1 MLNHLES
8 QIKNKRIVILGFG
21 MEGQSSFRFFL
32 KHFPNHRFLIADKD
46 PAIRE
51 HPLLNKSNFRGF
63 PDLEVKNLPLKHK
76 SSNPPAGGHK
86 INSLNNSLLVC
97 FRALVNWWQKNITK
111 KTRKIQISTGENY
124 LEAINETDFI
134 IKSPGI
140 KLPENFKRDSMYSQT
155 DLFIQAFRNQIIGIT
170 GTKGKSTSASL
181 MFHLLKD
188 QNKKVIL
195 LGNIGKP
202 ALDYCDQIDDDTFI
216 VFEMSA
222 HQLEYVRF
230 SPSYAVLLNLFP
242 EHLDYFQNLESYFKA
257 KLNIAK
263 FQDAGDFFFSGDST
277 IGEFAAQ
284 TIGRKTSPMQYILES
299 EGIIQDETQREIL
312 SLADLSHLKGLH
324 QLKNCVPLLNIAHA
338 IGLDEEKA
346 IQSIKNFKPLPHRIE
361 YIGKIKGIRFYNDSI
376 STIPEA
382 SIEALKA
389 LKEVNYLILGGF
401 DRGIDYQKIYDY
413 LDAEALEEVF
423 FIGPAGHRMYT
434 EMPAKM
440 NFKKTLLPN
449 LHEFENHLPGLL
461 KSNTDGICLL
471 SPAAASYDEF
481 KNFEERG
488 DFYKSLIAKFM

>member
-21 MEGQSSFRFFL
+21 MEGQSSFRFFS
-32 KHFPNHRFLIADKD
+32 KHFPDYLFLIADKD

-51 HPLLNKSNFRGF
+51 HPLLYKTNFR
-63 PDLEVKNLPLKHK
+63 DLHILEARNLPPMHK
-76 SSNPPAGGHK
+76 GTKLHK
-86 INSLNNSLLVC
+86 TSALGDYFLVC
-97 FRALVNWWQKNITK
+97 FGVFVHWWRKITSN
-111 KTRKIQISTGENY
+111 KTPNIQISIGENY
-124 LEAINETDFI
+124 LEAIDENDFVV
-134 IKSPGI
+134 KSPGI
-140 KLPENFKRDSMYSQT
+140 KLPENFTTDSMYSQT
-155 DLFIQAFRNQIIGIT
+155 DLFIQAFRNQIIGIS
-170 GTKGKSTSASL
+170 GTKGKSTSSSL
-181 MFHLLKD
+181 MFQLLKD

-230 SPSYAVLLNLFP
+230 SPSYAVLLNLFA

-263 FQDAGDFFFSGDST
+263 FQAAGDFFFSGDST
-277 IGEFAAQ
+277 IDDFVEQ
-284 TIGRKTSPMQYILES
+284 TIDRKTSPTHYILDGER
-299 EGIIQDETQREIL
+299 IIQNGTQREII

-338 IGLDEEKA
+338 IGLDEAKA
-346 IQSIKNFKPLPHRIE
+346 IQIIKNFKPLPHRIE
-361 YIGKIKGIRFYNDSI
+361 FVGKIKGIRFYNDSI

-382 SIEALKA
+382 SVEALKA
-389 LKEVNYLILGGF
+389 LNEVKYLILGGF
-401 DRGIDYQKIYDY
+401 DCGIDYQKIYDY

-423 FIGPAGHRMYT
+423 FIGPAGHRMFS

-449 LHEFENHLPGLL
+449 LHEFENHLPGIL
-461 KSNTDGICLL
+461 KSNNEGICLL

-481 KNFEERG
+481 RNFEERG